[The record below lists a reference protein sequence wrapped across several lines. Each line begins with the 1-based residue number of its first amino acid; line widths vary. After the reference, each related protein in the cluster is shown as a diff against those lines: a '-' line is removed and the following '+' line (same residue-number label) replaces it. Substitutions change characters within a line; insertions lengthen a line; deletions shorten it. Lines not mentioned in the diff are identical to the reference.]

1 MKRLKRR
8 WIKLSILEKRNMKPV
23 MARMETMV
31 CWLELV
37 PVLAFTMSSELPWL
51 NPMVTVW
58 KDWTNTVQFRSLKA
72 SMLC

>member
-1 MKRLKRR
+1 
-8 WIKLSILEKRNMKPV
+8 

-37 PVLAFTMSSELPWL
+37 PVLGFALSSELPWV

-58 KDWTNTVQFRSLKA
+58 KDWTNTVQFRISKA